1 MSCPVPCHL
10 NSARGYLVAD
20 GGRPA
25 TSDQGLHQR
34 IQSERGQH
42 RGEHLLAAG
51 NSLEHFPHRGRA
63 VAGTRMRELVTDYR
77 YIIRYR
83 VTREGT
89 VGILRIRHTSCR
101 PTTP

>member
-1 MSCPVPCHL
+1 
-10 NSARGYLVAD
+10 
-20 GGRPA
+20 
-25 TSDQGLHQR
+25 
-34 IQSERGQH
+34 
-42 RGEHLLAAG
+42 
-51 NSLEHFPHRGRA
+51 
-63 VAGTRMRELVTDYR
+63 MRELVTDYR